1 MEAGHIFDPI
11 TQSMGETIFQIEGY
25 HLYHSIQIK
34 SKDDILNRELDGSD
48 SGAAPAG
55 PWDAV
60 SQSCGTAAESIN

>member
-11 TQSMGETIFQIEGY
+11 TQSMGETLFQIAGY

-60 SQSCGTAAESIN
+60 SQSCGTAAESTN